1 MDDRRGGT
9 GSPPGDDDHT
19 FVYRGEVVGDRGGR
33 LFDREG
39 GWAAHNWTWLL
50 GLGVIAVVFGVIVLS
65 HAFGSLGALVWL
77 TGLFLLFI
85 GVAQLLTM
93 RRGGAPRSHLLGA
106 AVALIGG
113 IVLLAWPGETLTVLA
128 VIAGVTVLVWG
139 IVRSATAFG
148 RPYETRTH
156 DVVMGIA
163 LIVAGAVMIAWPGA
177 TLTLVGVVVGLCA
190 VVWGAVMIGGAFR
203 LRSAGRRW
211 RDLHGRSR
219 VAR

>member
-1 MDDRRGGT
+1 MADRHDETGGRRG
-9 GSPPGDDDHT
+9 DDERT
-19 FVYRGEVVGDRGGR
+19 FVYRGDVVGGRGER
-33 LFDREG
+33 LFDRQG
-39 GWAAHNWTWLL
+39 GWAAHNWSWLL
-50 GLGVIAVVFGVIVLS
+50 ALGVISVVFGIVVLS

-85 GVAQLLTM
+85 GISQLLTM

-106 AVALIGG
+106 GVALVGG

-128 VIAGVTVLVWG
+128 VVAGVTVLAWG
-139 IVRSATAFG
+139 IVRSAAAFG
-148 RPYETRTH
+148 RPYDTRTY

-177 TLTLVGVVVGLCA
+177 TITLIGVVVGLCA

-203 LRSAGRRW
+203 LRAAGRRW
-211 RDLHGRSR
+211 RDLHERSR
-219 VAR
+219 SVR

>member
-1 MDDRRGGT
+1 MDGRRGDAGA
-9 GSPPGDDDHT
+9 PPDDEHT
-19 FVYRGEVVGDRGGR
+19 FVYRGDVVGGRGERLIDRQ
-33 LFDREG
+33 G

-106 AVALIGG
+106 AVALVGG

-128 VIAGVTVLVWG
+128 VIAGVTVLAWG
-139 IVRSATAFG
+139 IVRAATAFG
-148 RPYETRTH
+148 RPYETRTY
-156 DVVMGIA
+156 DVVTGIA

-177 TLTLVGVVVGLCA
+177 TITLIGIVVGLCA

-211 RDLHGRSR
+211 RDLHQRSR
-219 VAR
+219 IAR

>member
-1 MDDRRGGT
+1 MDDRRGET
-9 GSPPGDDDHT
+9 GSPPRDDEHT
-19 FVYRGEVVGDRGGR
+19 FVYRGDVVGDRSER
-33 LFDREG
+33 LFDRQG

-50 GLGVIAVVFGVIVLS
+50 ALGVIAVVFGIVVLS

-139 IVRSATAFG
+139 IVRAAAAFG

-177 TLTLVGVVVGLCA
+177 TITLIGVVVGLCG

-219 VAR
+219 IAR